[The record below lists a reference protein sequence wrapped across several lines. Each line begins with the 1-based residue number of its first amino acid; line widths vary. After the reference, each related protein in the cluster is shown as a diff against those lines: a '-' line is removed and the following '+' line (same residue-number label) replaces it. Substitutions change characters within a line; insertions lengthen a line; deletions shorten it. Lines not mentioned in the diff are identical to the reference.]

1 MSIDIVAL
9 SGNTNGGA
17 ISWVLGSITPGNS
30 SWSMTGSPLATNG
43 SPKLESKLAQP
54 VSNLGV
60 GSSVTFSP
68 QGLEEKALETKHPKL
83 VFKS

>member
-1 MSIDIVAL
+1 MSIDIVVF
-9 SGNTNGGA
+9 SGNINGGV
-17 ISWVLGSITPGNS
+17 ISWVLCSRTSENN
-30 SWSMTGSPLATNG
+30 SWSITGSPLATNG

-60 GSSVTFSP
+60 GSVTFSP
-68 QGLEEKALETKHPKL
+68 QGLEEKALETKYPKF